1 MGASVRPFVGV
12 GRGLRSGVNGLRIGF
27 GNTVTRLLT
36 LTRRRSLSTPAL
48 CVVSAPVEAHQKRPE
63 PQLKWTDPEHAPEG
77 DFAARAIVN
86 AELDT
91 TAVPGRGESWDAVSD
106 FALSYD
112 GYAYWDDLATL
123 AGAVLQ
129 RWTRRRSLP
138 DTLDE
143 LRGCL
148 FYEQRR
154 WHHFGEEPTGRS
166 AEYMWAVVNAIGALA
181 PPATPTFDHVAP
193 TPARAAA
200 KSHVKLVATRAVA
213 LRPVPAPVLTL
224 RPLPAPGGRLVAVPA
239 AEAHVRLV
247 SSIEGDVDA
256 VSRHPSGYASKR
268 PWGHMPGSPAD
279 HRASSGSTRDLR
291 PMPSAD
297 PLPKPPVIV
306 RRTRRPGTAGPNRPG
321 AAVSTTHGP
330 TGTWPPTGTR
340 WKFDPANAAPLAD
353 AADLANDTDLFN
365 DTDVSDD
372 TDLADNSA
380 RASTPAPPG
389 ASTTVTATTATV
401 TPMCRQFHDEAA
413 YLVWTGTHP
422 HGLVLNQTRSA
433 RTKAPTLHRVGCAAL
448 APREGSEA
456 LSSGVLRVCGPSGD
470 ALEAWSVAQ
479 GMGVP
484 TACRRCRA

>member
-12 GRGLRSGVNGLRIGF
+12 GRGLRNGVSGFRIGF
-27 GNTVTRLLT
+27 GSMVTRVAT

-48 CVVSAPVEAHQKRPE
+48 CVVAAPVEAPQKRPE
-63 PQLKWTDPEHAPEG
+63 PQLKWNDPEHAPDG
-77 DFAARAIVN
+77 DFAACAIVN
-86 AELDT
+86 AELDI
-91 TAVPGRGESWDAVSD
+91 TAVPQRGESWDAVSD

-123 AGAVLQ
+123 AGSVLQ

-154 WHHFGEEPTGRS
+154 WHHFGEEPSGRS
-166 AEYMWAVVNAIGALA
+166 AEYMWAMVNAIGALA
-181 PPATPTFDHVAP
+181 SPVKPTFDRVAP
-193 TPARAAA
+193 TPARVAA

-213 LRPVPAPVLTL
+213 LRPVPAPALTL
-224 RPLPAPGGRLVAVPA
+224 RPLPASGGRLVAVPA

-247 SSIEGDVDA
+247 SSIEGDADA
-256 VSRHPSGYASKR
+256 VSRHPAGHASKR
-268 PWGHMPGSPAD
+268 PWGQLSGPAG

-306 RRTRRPGTAGPNRPG
+306 RRTRRAGTTGPNRPR
-321 AAVSTTHGP
+321 ATVPTTHGP
-330 TGTWPPTGTR
+330 TGAWPANGAR
-340 WKFDPANAAPLAD
+340 RKFDPANAGPLA
-353 AADLANDTDLFN
+353 
-365 DTDVSDD
+365 DD
-372 TDLADNSA
+372 TDLDDDTDPAADTAGS
-380 RASTPAPPG
+380 SPPPSD
-389 ASTTVTATTATV
+389 ATATTGTTTATV
-401 TPMCRQFHDEAA
+401 TAMCRQFHDEAT
-413 YLVWTGTHP
+413 YVVWAGAHP
-422 HGLVLNQTRSA
+422 HGLVLNQTRSG

-456 LSSGVLRVCGPSGD
+456 LPAGVLRVCGPSGD

-479 GMGVP
+479 GLGVP
-484 TACRRCRA
+484 TACRRCRP

>member
-12 GRGLRSGVNGLRIGF
+12 GRGLRSGVNGFRIGV
-27 GNTVTRLLT
+27 GTMVTRVVT
-36 LTRRRSLSTPAL
+36 RTRRRSLSTPAL
-48 CVVSAPVEAHQKRPE
+48 RVVSVPVEAHQKRPE
-63 PQLKWTDPEHAPEG
+63 PQLTWTDPEHAPDG

-86 AELDT
+86 TELDI
-91 TAVPGRGESWDAVSD
+91 TAVPQRGESWDAVSD

-112 GYAYWDDLATL
+112 GYAYWDDLAAL
-123 AGAVLQ
+123 AGSVLQ

-166 AEYMWAVVNAIGALA
+166 AEYMWAMVNAIASLA
-181 PPATPTFDHVAP
+181 PPATPTFEPVAP

-247 SSIEGDVDA
+247 SSIEGDADA

-268 PWGHMPGSPAD
+268 PWVQLSGPVD
-279 HRASSGSTRDLR
+279 HRASNGSNGSSGSRRDLR

-306 RRTRRPGTAGPNRPG
+306 RRTRRVGTAGPNRPG
-321 AAVSTTHGP
+321 AAVPTTHGP
-330 TGTWPPTGTR
+330 TGTWPSNGTR
-340 WKFDPANAAPLAD
+340 WKFDPANAASLAD
-353 AADLANDTDLFN
+353 DADLANDTAG
-365 DTDVSDD
+365 S
-372 TDLADNSA
+372 S
-380 RASTPAPPG
+380 PPPPD
-389 ASTTVTATTATV
+389 ATTATV
-401 TPMCRQFHDEAA
+401 TAMCRQFHDEST
-413 YLVWTGTHP
+413 YHVWADTHP
-422 HGLVLNQTRSA
+422 HGLVLNQPRSA

-448 APREGSEA
+448 APREGPEA
-456 LSSGVLRVCGPSGD
+456 LPTGVLRVCGPSGD
-470 ALEAWSVAQ
+470 ALEAWSAAQ

-484 TACRRCRA
+484 SACGRCRP